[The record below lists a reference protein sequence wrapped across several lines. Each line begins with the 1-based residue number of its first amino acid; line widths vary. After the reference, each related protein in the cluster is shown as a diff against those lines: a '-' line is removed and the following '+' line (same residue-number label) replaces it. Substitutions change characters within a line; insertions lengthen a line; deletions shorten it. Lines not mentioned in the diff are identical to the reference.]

1 MPSGRCGSF
10 AELPPASR
18 ATVADARR
26 AVLATLDA
34 EGRPHMVPITFAIAG
49 DAIVTAIDQKPKGA
63 GRPARLRNVERTPL
77 ASVLF
82 DRYEDDWRR
91 LAWVLARGPAR
102 IEPPGTLV
110 DGLVERYEQYAADP
124 PRGEVI
130 IVEPIDLL
138 WWSYE

>member
-1 MPSGRCGSF
+1 MPSGRCGSL
-10 AELPPASR
+10 AELPPELGAV
-18 ATVADARR
+18 VAGARR

-34 EGRPHMVPITFAIAG
+34 DGRPHAIPITFAVTEG
-49 DAIVTAIDQKPKGA
+49 AIVTAIDQKPKGNR
-63 GRPARLRNVERTPL
+63 RPARLRNIERMPF

-82 DRYEDDWRR
+82 DHYEDDWRH

-102 IEPPGTLV
+102 VEPPGTRV
-110 DGLVERYEQYAADP
+110 DALIERYEQYAADP

-130 IVEPIDLL
+130 VVEPTDIL